1 MDLLKSL
8 MISASGMRAQSTRM
22 RVIAENLA
30 NADSVAQ
37 QPGGEPYRRKLVS
50 FRNELDRSAG
60 TNVVSVDR
68 ISQDQTPFGKRYEP
82 GNPAADKTGYVLTPN
97 VESILEVTDMQEAQ
111 RSYEANVKVIDAAR
125 SMMMRTIDLLKG

>member
-60 TNVVSVDR
+60 ANVVSVDR